1 MEEKIQSAI
10 NLHVAAAQALSG
22 RWALIGQ
29 IASAVAGA
37 LRKGGRVLVCGNGGS
52 AADSQHI
59 AAELVGRFKLE
70 RRALSALALT
80 TDTSVLT
87 SLSND
92 YSYDKVF
99 ERQVEAHGRPG
110 DVLIGLST
118 SGSSP
123 NVLKALVKAREMRLT
138 TIGFLGRDGGTI
150 KAACDMALVIENAD
164 TPRVQEMHIL
174 AAHIMCELVEDSFAS
189 M

>member
-1 MEEKIQSAI
+1 MEAKIHSAI
-10 NLHVAAAQALSG
+10 NLHVAAAQTLSA
-22 RWALIGQ
+22 RWALIAQ
-29 IASAVAGA
+29 IASTVAGS
-37 LRKGGRVLVCGNGGS
+37 LRKGGKVLICGNGGS
-52 AADSQHI
+52 AADSQHM

-92 YSYDKVF
+92 YSYDRVF
-99 ERQVEAHGRPG
+99 ERQIEAHGRPG

-118 SGSSP
+118 SGASP
-123 NVLKALVKAREMRLT
+123 NVLKALVKARELRLT
-138 TIGFLGRDGGTI
+138 TIGFLGRDGGVI
-150 KAACDMALVIENAD
+150 KAACDLSLLIEDAD

-174 AAHIMCELVEDSFAS
+174 AAHIVCELVEDSFAS
-189 M
+189 R